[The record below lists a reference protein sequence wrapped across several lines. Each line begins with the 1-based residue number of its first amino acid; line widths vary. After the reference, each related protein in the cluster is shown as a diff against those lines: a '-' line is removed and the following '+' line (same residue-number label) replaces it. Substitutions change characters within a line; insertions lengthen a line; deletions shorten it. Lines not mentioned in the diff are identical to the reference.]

1 MVKDFPLPSNRS
13 FGTLFV
19 VVFALLAGLAWWHGK
34 ATAPWLAGVSGL
46 FAIVTLLV
54 PKWLT
59 PLNKAWMG
67 LALILNKIVSPIVLG
82 ILYYGMLTP
91 PGRRHAPHGQGPDA
105 PQARSRSENLLDH
118 ARPAG
123 SAACVAAGPVL
134 NSSPGE
140 ARVIRG

>member
-34 ATAPWLAGVSGL
+34 AAAPWLAGVSGL
-46 FAIVTLLV
+46 FAIVTLLA

-91 PGRRHAPHGQGPDA
+91 LGVGMRLMGKDPMRRKLDREAKTYWIARDPPGPP
-105 PQARSRSENLLDH
+105 
-118 ARPAG
+118 PA
-123 SAACVAAGPVL
+123 SL
-134 NSSPGE
+134 QDQF
-140 ARVIRG
+140 